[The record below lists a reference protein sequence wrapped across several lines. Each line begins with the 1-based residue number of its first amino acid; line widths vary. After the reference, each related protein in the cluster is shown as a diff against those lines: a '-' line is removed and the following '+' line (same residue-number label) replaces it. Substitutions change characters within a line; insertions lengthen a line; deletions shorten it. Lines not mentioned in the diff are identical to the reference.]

1 MNEEMP
7 CGILSER
14 DLDAYG
20 EYLKSFDKR
29 DENAAGIGEYLKK
42 QIGKPVTVESVIC
55 GKSDKRTGKLITV
68 GADHIVLK
76 GAGCQT
82 TVCRLENIKFITVA
96 HSGNMRR

>member
-1 MNEEMP
+1 MNEKMP

-14 DLDAYG
+14 DLEAYG
-20 EYLKSFDKR
+20 EYLKSFDR
-29 DENAAGIGEYLKK
+29 NDESAAGIGEYLKK

-55 GKSDKRTGKLITV
+55 GKSDKRMGKLITV

-82 TVCRLENIKFITVA
+82 TVCKLENIKFITVA

>member
-1 MNEEMP
+1 MNEKMP
-7 CGILSER
+7 CSILSER
-14 DLDAYG
+14 DLEAY
-20 EYLKSFDKR
+20 R
-29 DENAAGIGEYLKK
+29 EYLKK

-55 GKSDKRTGKLITV
+55 GKSDKRTGKLISV